1 MKDVLSKLRRMDWT
15 LSACMILLIVMGVVF
30 INSAGSVRPT
40 EALRNLWRV
49 HASTALFGLVVYMA
63 FAFLDYRKL
72 LDWGALPVFAVSCA
86 LLVLVLFVGT
96 DRFGGRRWLWFFQ
109 PSEIAKLAVI
119 LYTAHV
125 FAEPGRTG
133 FRSFLAGAAIL
144 GGPAVLVLAE
154 PDLGTALVL
163 APSVLVILLAARVW
177 LKGLVTLL
185 AVCLLAA
192 GLVLW
197 AVDRAERLP
206 DPESRAKIYRF
217 VPLRDHQIKRLRV
230 FLFPE
235 TDPSGAGYNLR
246 QAQIAVGSGGIWGKG
261 LKKGSQKLLGYLPP
275 SVSMNDFI
283 FAVLAEESGFMG
295 VLLMLA
301 LFLGILG
308 PGLRIAV
315 RCTDDRGRLVVIGI
329 LTLAFCH
336 LYVNVAM
343 SVGLVPITGLPLP
356 FISAGRTFLIVLM
369 AALGIVQSVAIHQA
383 PAEGGREADE
393 PPDSQPI

>member
-1 MKDVLSKLRRMDWT
+1 MKNLLSKLRRMDWI
-15 LSACMILLIVMGVVF
+15 LSACMVALVVMGVVF

-40 EALRNLWRV
+40 EALRSLWRI

-86 LLVLVLFVGT
+86 MLVAVLFAGT

-119 LYTAHV
+119 LFTAHV
-125 FAEPGRTG
+125 FAVAGRTD
-133 FRSFLAGAAIL
+133 FRSFLAGLGIL
-144 GGPAVLVLAE
+144 CGPAALVLAE

-163 APSVLVILLAARVW
+163 VPSVIAMLLAARVW

-185 AVCLLAA
+185 AVGLLAA

-197 AVDRAERLP
+197 AVDRAEREP
-206 DPESRAKIYRF
+206 DPDARAKIYRF
-217 VPLRDHQIKRLRV
+217 VPLHEHQIKRLRV

-235 TDPSGAGYNLR
+235 TDRTGAGYNLR
-246 QAQIAVGSGGIWGKG
+246 QAQIAVGSGGVWGKG
-261 LKKGSQKLLGYLPP
+261 LKKGQQKLLGYLPP

-283 FAVLAEESGFMG
+283 FAVLAEEAGFMG

-315 RCTDDRGRLVVIGI
+315 RCPDDRGRLVVIGI
-329 LTLAFCH
+329 LTLIFCH

-369 AALGIVQSVAIHQA
+369 AALGIVQSVAVHHA
-383 PAEGGREADE
+383 EPAGDDRNEE
-393 PPDSQPI
+393 QPT

>member
-1 MKDVLSKLRRMDWT
+1 MKDVLSKLRRMDWI
-15 LSACMILLIVMGVVF
+15 LSACMVSLIVMGVVF
-30 INSAGSVRPT
+30 INSAGAVRPT
-40 EALRNLWRV
+40 DALRNLWRV
-49 HASTALFGLVVYMA
+49 HATTALFGLAVYAA

-72 LDWGALPVFAVSCA
+72 LDWAALPAFVVSCT
-86 LLVLVLFVGT
+86 LLVIVLFAGT
-96 DRFGGRRWLWFFQ
+96 NHFGGRRWLWFFQ

-119 LYTAHV
+119 LYAAHV
-125 FAEPGRTG
+125 FAEPGRTD
-133 FRSFLAGAAIL
+133 FRSFLAGAGIL
-144 GGPAVLVLAE
+144 CGPAALVLAE

-163 APSVLVILLAARVW
+163 VPSVLVILLAARVW

-185 AVCLLAA
+185 AVGLLAA

-197 AVDRAERLP
+197 AVDRAEREP
-206 DPESRAKIYRF
+206 DPDRRAKIYRF
-217 VPLRDHQIKRLRV
+217 VPLRDHQIRRLRV

-246 QAQIAVGSGGIWGKG
+246 QAQIAVGSGGVWGKG
-261 LKKGSQKLLGYLPP
+261 LKKGQQKLLGYLPP

-315 RCTDDRGRLVVIGI
+315 RCQDDRGRLVVVGI
-329 LTLAFCH
+329 LTLVFCH

-356 FISAGRTFLIVLM
+356 FISAGRTFLVILM
-369 AALGIVQSVAIHQA
+369 AALGVVQSVAIHSLESA
-383 PAEGGREADE
+383 GEDRKAEGDAT
-393 PPDSQPI
+393 

>member
-1 MKDVLSKLRRMDWT
+1 MKSVLSKLRRMDWI
-15 LSACMILLIVMGVVF
+15 LSACMVMLIVMGVVF
-30 INSAGSVRPT
+30 INSTGSVRQT
-40 EALRNLWRV
+40 DALRNLWRV
-49 HASTALFGLVVYMA
+49 HAATALYGLAVYMA

-86 LLVLVLFVGT
+86 LLVIVLFAGT
-96 DRFGGRRWLWFFQ
+96 NHFGGRRWLWFFQ
-109 PSEIAKLAVI
+109 PSEIAKFAVI
-119 LYTAHV
+119 LFTAHV

-133 FRSFLAGAAIL
+133 FRGFLAGAAIL
-144 GGPAVLVLAE
+144 GGPAALVLAE

-163 APSVLVILLAARVW
+163 VPSVLVILLAARVW
-177 LKGLVTLL
+177 LKGLITLL
-185 AVCLLAA
+185 AVSLLAI

-206 DPESRAKIYRF
+206 DPDSRAKIYRF
-217 VPLRDHQIKRLRV
+217 VPLRDHQIQRLRV

-261 LKKGSQKLLGYLPP
+261 LAKGSQKLLGYLPP

-329 LTLAFCH
+329 LTLVFCH

-369 AALGIVQSVAIHQA
+369 AALGVVQSVAVHQA
-383 PAEGGREADE
+383 PAEKGREVDE
-393 PPDSQPI
+393 PPDSPPI

>member
-1 MKDVLSKLRRMDWT
+1 MKDVLSKLRRMDWV
-15 LSACMILLIVMGVVF
+15 LSACMVTLIVMGVAF

-40 EALRNLWRV
+40 DALRNLWRT
-49 HASTALFGLVVYMA
+49 HAATALFGLAVYAA
-63 FAFLDYRKL
+63 FAFIDYRKL
-72 LDWGALPVFAVSCA
+72 LDWAALPGFVLSCT
-86 LLVLVLFVGT
+86 LLVLVLFAGT

-119 LYTAHV
+119 LFTAHV
-125 FAEPGRTG
+125 FAAPGRTD
-133 FRSFLAGAAIL
+133 FRGFLAGVGIL
-144 GGPAVLVLAE
+144 CGPAALVLAE

-163 APSVLVILLAARVW
+163 VPSVIAMLLAARVW

-185 AVCLLAA
+185 AVGLLAA

-197 AVDRAERLP
+197 AVDRAEREP
-206 DPESRAKIYRF
+206 DPDARAKIYRF
-217 VPLRDHQIKRLRV
+217 VPLHEHQLKRLRV

-235 TDPSGAGYNLR
+235 TDRTGAGYNLR
-246 QAQIAVGSGGIWGKG
+246 QAQIAVGSGGVWGKG
-261 LKKGSQKLLGYLPP
+261 LKKGQQKLLGYLPP

-283 FAVLAEESGFMG
+283 FAVLAEEAGFMG

-315 RCTDDRGRLVVIGI
+315 RCPDDRGRLVVIGI
-329 LTLAFCH
+329 LTLIFCH

-369 AALGIVQSVAIHQA
+369 AALGIVQSVAVHHA
-383 PAEGGREADE
+383 EPAGDDRNEE
-393 PPDSQPI
+393 QPT

>member
-1 MKDVLSKLRRMDWT
+1 MADVLAKLRRMDWILT
-15 LSACMILLIVMGVVF
+15 ACMVMLIATGVVF
-30 INSAGSVRPT
+30 INSAGSARD
-40 EALRNLWRV
+40 EIRHLWRLQ
-49 HASTALFGLVVYMA
+49 AFAAAFGLVVYFA
-63 FAFLDYRKL
+63 CAFLDYRKL
-72 LDWGALPVFAVSCA
+72 LDWAALPAFAVSCA

-119 LYTAHV
+119 LFTAHV
-125 FAEPGRTG
+125 FAAPGRTD
-133 FRSFLAGAAIL
+133 FRGFLAGIGIL
-144 GGPAVLVLAE
+144 CGPAALVLAE

-163 APSVLVILLAARVW
+163 VPSGLVILLAARVW

-185 AVCLLAA
+185 AVGLLAA

-197 AVDRAERLP
+197 AVDRAEREP
-206 DPESRAKIYRF
+206 DPDARAKIYRF
-217 VPLRDHQIKRLRV
+217 VPLRDHQIQRLRV

-235 TDPSGAGYNLR
+235 TDRTGAGYNLR
-246 QAQIAVGSGGIWGKG
+246 QAKIAVGSGGIWGTG
-261 LKKGSQKLLGYLPP
+261 LKKGLQKNLGNLPG
-275 SVSMNDFI
+275 SVVANDFI

-315 RCTDDRGRLVVIGI
+315 RCRDDRGRLAVIGI
-329 LTLAFCH
+329 LTLVFCH

-356 FISAGRTFLIVLM
+356 FISNGRTFLIVLM
-369 AALGIVQSVAIHQA
+369 AALGIVQSVAIHRSEPA
-383 PAEGGREADE
+383 GDDREAEGAVN
-393 PPDSQPI
+393 

>member
-1 MKDVLSKLRRMDWT
+1 MLSKLRRMDWI
-15 LSACMILLIVMGVVF
+15 LSACMVMLITMGVVF
-30 INSAGSVRPT
+30 INSAGAVRST
-40 EALRNLWRV
+40 DALRNLWRV
-49 HASTALFGLVVYMA
+49 HATTALYGLVVYA
-63 FAFLDYRKL
+63 VCAFLDYRKM
-72 LDWGALPVFAVSCA
+72 LDWAALPIFVVSCA
-86 LLVLVLFVGT
+86 LLVIVLFAGT
-96 DRFGGRRWLWFFQ
+96 NHFGGRRWLWFFQ

-119 LYTAHV
+119 LFTVHV

-133 FRSFLAGAAIL
+133 FRGFLAGAAIL
-144 GGPAVLVLAE
+144 GGPAALVLAE

-163 APSVLVILLAARVW
+163 VPSVLVILLAARVW
-177 LKGLVTLL
+177 LKGLITLL
-185 AVCLLAA
+185 AVSLLAI

-206 DPESRAKIYRF
+206 DPDSRAKIYRF
-217 VPLRDHQIKRLRV
+217 VPLRDHQIQRLRV

-261 LKKGSQKLLGYLPP
+261 LAKGSQKLLGYLPP

-329 LTLAFCH
+329 LTLVFCH

-369 AALGIVQSVAIHQA
+369 AALGIVQSVAIHRESSENDRKVDDL
-383 PAEGGREADE
+383 PA
-393 PPDSQPI
+393 SQPI